1 MWKKLLDGNDL
12 SHYIDSSSHQSI
24 MSSHNQGDRTMATT
38 YKQIWDT
45 LSQIDVSEY
54 IDKKGNLSYLSW
66 AWAWGTL
73 MGHYPNAKYI
83 NSEKFHPDGS
93 CEVRIDLDIE
103 GCDRHMWLAVMDHMN
118 KAIPNPNARSI
129 SDSKMRCLVK
139 TIAMFGLGHYIYAGE
154 DTPDSNSDTVSPR
167 KVAVPIVPA
176 RKKAV
181 APPEEKLVKKPAE
194 GKLFSLTAPDEM
206 IMSDASAKQ
215 MGFLRACLVRAGK
228 EVSPAFEVI
237 NAGGWPTKE
246 DVSSEIQG
254 LVDDGY
260 GSNGKQKPSSV
271 IPIPPSNP
279 DDPYDADDEDLPF

>member
-12 SHYIDSSSHQSI
+12 SHYINSSSHNS
-24 MSSHNQGDRTMATT
+24 SSLSHNQGDRTMATT

-45 LSQIDVSEY
+45 LAPIDVSEHVE
-54 IDKKGNLSYLSW
+54 KKGNLSYLSW
-66 AWAWGTL
+66 AWAWGRL

-83 NSEKFHPDGS
+83 SSEKFYPDGS
-93 CEVRIDLDIE
+93 CEVRIDLDID

-118 KAIPNPNARSI
+118 KAILNPNARSI

-154 DTPDSNSDTVSPR
+154 DTPDSNSDTEPSR

-181 APPEEKLVKKPAE
+181 APPEKKLVKKPAK
-194 GKLFSLTAPDEM
+194 GKLFSFTAPDEM

-237 NAGGWPTKE
+237 NDGGWPTKE
-246 DVSSEIQG
+246 DVSNEIQG

-260 GSNGKQKPSSV
+260 GSNGKQKTPDV

-279 DDPYDADDEDLPF
+279 DDPYDEDDEDLPF